1 MDDSRRDPG
10 LTSKARAAGCAA
22 KIGPGDLQELLKGVE
37 VPSDE
42 RVLVGLAR
50 PDDAGVYLLAPGL
63 ALVQTVDMIT
73 PVADSPFD
81 YGRIAAANAMSDV
94 YAMGGRPLTALA
106 IVAFP
111 VKSEPPETFRGMLR
125 GAIAALT
132 EAGASLVGGHSVDD
146 PEIKLGISVTGVV
159 DPDRLITKGGARPG
173 DLLVL
178 TKPLGVGVISTALK
192 NGAATGEQ
200 ADAAIA
206 SMARLNRAASEAALA
221 AGVRGGTDVTGFSL
235 MGHLREMVLGSGCGA
250 EVRFDALPLLP
261 GARALAA
268 QGWSPGGMQRNRD
281 FAGCLVDGLD
291 AMTPGDVALL
301 FDPQTSGGL
310 LLAVDPAEVDAL
322 GARLRDEGVTA
333 VVIGRFTGASDRP
346 RIRVA

>member
-1 MDDSRRDPG
+1 MDGKREPG
-10 LTSKARAAGCAA
+10 LTGKARAAGCAA
-22 KIGPGDLQELLKGVE
+22 KIGPGDLQALLQGIE
-37 VPSDE
+37 IPADE
-42 RVLVGLAR
+42 RVLVGLAK
-50 PDDAGVYLLAPGL
+50 PDDAGVFLLSPGL

-73 PVADSPFD
+73 PVADRPFD
-81 YGRIAAANAMSDV
+81 YGRIAATNAMSDV
-94 YAMGGRPLTALA
+94 WAMGGRPLTALA
-106 IVAFP
+106 IITFP
-111 VKSEPPETFRGMLR
+111 VKSEPPETFRGMLE
-125 GAIAALT
+125 GAIAAVT
-132 EAGASLVGGHSVDD
+132 EAGAALVGGHSVDD

-173 DLLVL
+173 DVLVL

-206 SMARLNRAASEAALA
+206 SMSRLNRAASEEALA

-235 MGHLREMVLGSGCGA
+235 MGHLREMVLAAGCGA

-268 QGWSPGGMQRNRD
+268 EGWSPGGMQRNLD

-291 AMTPGDVALL
+291 ALSPGDVAIL

-310 LLAVDPAEVDAL
+310 LLAVPPAEVDGL
-322 GARLRDEGVTA
+322 VARLAARDVTA
-333 VVIGRFTGASDRP
+333 AIIGRFTARSAHP
-346 RIRVA
+346 RVRAY